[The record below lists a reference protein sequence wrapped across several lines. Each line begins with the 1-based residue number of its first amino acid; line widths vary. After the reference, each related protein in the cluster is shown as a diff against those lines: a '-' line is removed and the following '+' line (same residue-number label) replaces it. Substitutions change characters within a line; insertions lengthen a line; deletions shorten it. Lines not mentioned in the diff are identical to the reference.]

1 MCFVKL
7 HLKRKRWMDRRNKR
21 RRNRPCQRMEPSS
34 IQEDASKLLSSQLE
48 SVVCRGSPVASDD
61 VTPELCWLSAQPA
74 GLRDVGTTWER
85 GRKLYW
91 FSPNSAPGF
100 PTTPLLCSQRSL
112 CSLRT
117 SGLRKLTVKT
127 FVSATAHFTRP
138 TTLFKY
144 QASRR
149 DFLVK
154 R

>member
-1 MCFVKL
+1 
-7 HLKRKRWMDRRNKR
+7 MDGQTEQEKKKQAVPENGAQFHSRG
-21 RRNRPCQRMEPSS
+21 CQ
-34 IQEDASKLLSSQLE
+34 QTLSSQLE

-117 SGLRKLTVKT
+117 SGLRKLTAKT
-127 FVSATAHFTRP
+127 FVSVTAHLTRP
-138 TTLFKY
+138 TALLNTK
-144 QASRR
+144 QVVEIS
-149 DFLVK
+149 
-154 R
+154 